1 MDADQVVG
9 RPRRARAAKRK
20 ASESPDDEE
29 IERSRKRARVSAS
42 LACPFE
48 GCSHRCKYPSVME
61 IHCRTHTN
69 EKPFRCPAPGCSHKC
84 TQKTNL
90 KTHYTMHHPELW
102 LSDLELDARI
112 EEIKVPTP
120 LAFEMAQRALDAC
133 PGGRSTMNSVPSS
146 PSRMLHNG
154 AAALAPSSAAVFTAA
169 DAVMRLVSRSDG
181 EDDADVGVS
190 RSQPTQAAA
199 SRPSSAAVRVV
210 APKPLSVAGRLRA
223 ESSPLPA
230 PFPAAAPV
238 CPLPLRSA
246 FSALKIE
253 ALDGIAPVQA
263 RGTPKL
269 SSSPVMRKRIKP
281 RFAGELALSA
291 LAAATL

>member
-1 MDADQVVG
+1 MDAEHAGG

-20 ASESPDDEE
+20 ASESLDDEE
-29 IERSRKRARVSAS
+29 LERSRKRARVSAS

-69 EKPFRCPAPGCSHKC
+69 EKPFRCPAPGCTHKC

-102 LSDLELDARI
+102 LSELELDARI

-120 LAFEMAQRALDAC
+120 LAFEMAQKALDAC

-146 PSRMLHNG
+146 PSRLRNSG
-154 AAALAPSSAAVFTAA
+154 PALAPPSSVFAAAE
-169 DAVMRLVSRSDG
+169 AVMRLVSRSDG
-181 EDDADVGVS
+181 EDDGDVGVS
-190 RSQPTQAAA
+190 RSQASHGFA
-199 SRPSSAAVRVV
+199 SRPSSAAVRVI
-210 APKPLSVAGRLRA
+210 APKPVPVAALRVENA
-223 ESSPLPA
+223 QTPVPLVTVA
-230 PFPAAAPV
+230 SPV

-246 FSALKIE
+246 FSALKKIE
-253 ALDGIAPVQA
+253 ALDGIEPVQA

-281 RFAGELALSA
+281 RFTGELALSS
-291 LAAATL
+291 LAAAAL